1 MQKSWKKGLYL
12 ELGTD
17 VMNQLRLVAERHHR
31 NVVEEASRI
40 LEETLR
46 PGYVWNNA
54 PRAAPGTENYRA
66 NSIYLI
72 LSEELVARLRPLADR
87 NYRSVAGQAAFVLQT
102 ILNLKQDESRITM
115 ASKPKQLL
123 KFRKKRGRPPKP
135 K

>member
-1 MQKSWKKGLYL
+1 MQKDWKKGLYL

-17 VMNQLRLVAERHHR
+17 VMNQLRLVAGRHHR
-31 NVVEEASRI
+31 NVVEEATRI
-40 LEETLR
+40 LEEALR
-46 PGYVWNNA
+46 PEYVRNNA
-54 PRAAPGTENYRA
+54 PKAATSTENYRA
-66 NSIYLI
+66 NGIYLI

-102 ILNLKQDESRITM
+102 ILNLKQDESRITA
-115 ASKPKQLL
+115 ASKPKPIL